1 MDYKNKRKYKKYK
14 AKDKARK
21 KKAKKRGDA
30 IKADNREQ
38 KAIEKLKWQHRE
50 RLKPAE
56 KQKED

>member
-14 AKDKARK
+14 AKDRARK

-38 KAIEKLKWQHRE
+38 KAIEKLKWQHRK
-50 RLKPAE
+50 RLINKCG
-56 KQKED
+56 